1 MGRSDT
7 KVPPYRSMGRPTSPH
22 STPQKRMAL
31 RTPQLPHTSMGH
43 PKPHDPT
50 LLIYGAATPPS
61 SAPHIYEA
69 LRPTDL
75 TLQIYW
81 APTTPCSAPHIYG
94 APQILPHNPTLH
106 PALLWDAQPSKS
118 NPTDL
123 WGAPNPAPQPH
134 IASHT
139 SMSCSDPQTPPHTF
153 PSCPIET
160 NGAQNPTTAPHIDGA
175 PLMLP
180 HSPRFRPTH
189 LWGTQSFR
197 SGATPQISGAAPPSS
212 PPSPRA
218 AVLPAMRS
226 TLRLKPRPFR
236 FIAPPLPP
244 ERAAASAVQHIPQR
258 CHFRRT
264 ALPLPPYWPPYRAST
279 SAVGLPPCVCCTA
292 RPFPPYSTATSGL
305 YSALQNRHFL
315 RTAPP
320 LPPYILLFSTP
331 TSALEI
337 PLSSLDFRCTLPSSP
352 APSAPSRT
360 TTSAF

>member
-69 LRPTDL
+69 LRLTHL

-81 APTTPCSAPHIYG
+81 AP
-94 APQILPHNPTLH
+94 HNPMLC
-106 PALLWDAQPSKS
+106 
-118 NPTDL
+118 PTHL

-160 NGAQNPTTAPHIDGA
+160 NGAQNPTSAPHIDGA

-197 SGATPQISGAAPPSS
+197 SGATPQISGAAPLSCPPLTTRCCS
-212 PPSPRA
+212 PCDALHAPPQ
-218 AVLPAMRS
+218 
-226 TLRLKPRPFR
+226 
-236 FIAPPLPP
+236 APPLPLHRP
-244 ERAAASAVQHIPQR
+244 AFSAR
-258 CHFRRT
+258 KGRRFRRTTHPT
-264 ALPLPPYWPPYRAST
+264 ALPLPPYGTAASALLAAVQGFHFRRRASAVCMLQSAAI
-279 SAVGLPPCVCCTA
+279 SAV
-292 RPFPPYSTATSGL
+292 
-305 YSALQNRHFL
+305 QHRHFRPLL
-315 RTAPP
+315 RFTEPP
-320 LPPYILLFSTP
+320 LPPYSNA
-331 TSALEI
+331 TSAVYS
-337 PLSSLDFRCTLPSSP
+337 PLQHPHFRP
-352 APSAPSRT
+352 
-360 TTSAF
+360 